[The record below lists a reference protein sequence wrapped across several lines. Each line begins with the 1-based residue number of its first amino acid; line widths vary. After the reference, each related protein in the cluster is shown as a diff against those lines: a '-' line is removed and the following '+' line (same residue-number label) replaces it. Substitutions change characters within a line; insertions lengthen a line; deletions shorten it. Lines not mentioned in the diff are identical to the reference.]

1 MVNKMTASQNV
12 TQGRKSSTSVHLS
25 PDVGHGI
32 GQGLPNDRYCAWSQN
47 AKWEE
52 AQTKKWVGG
61 VVKLISHL

>member
-32 GQGLPNDRYCAWSQN
+32 GQGLPNDRYCALV
-47 AKWEE
+47 
-52 AQTKKWVGG
+52 TKCKMGGGTNQKVGG
-61 VVKLISHL
+61 VGW